1 MRQLWN
7 RSLRSIRSLA
17 GRPLR
22 DLREP
27 TPLRPTSAPTTRA
40 WTPDERRQN
49 RPYLGA
55 VRFANEKHDELARV
69 TLEIRRLI
77 DTAGDRSDDP
87 LQ

>member
-27 TPLRPTSAPTTRA
+27 TPHRQISAPTSRA
-40 WTPDERRQN
+40 WTPAERQQN

-55 VRFANEKHDELARV
+55 VRFANEKHDELDRV

-77 DTAGDRSDDP
+77 DTSGDRFDN
-87 LQ
+87 

>member
-27 TPLRPTSAPTTRA
+27 TPHRQISAPTSRA
-40 WTPDERRQN
+40 WTPDERREN

-55 VRFANEKHDELARV
+55 VRFANDKHDELERV

-77 DTAGDRSDDP
+77 DPSGARSDD
-87 LQ
+87 

>member
-27 TPLRPTSAPTTRA
+27 TPHRQTSAPTTRA
-40 WTPDERRQN
+40 WTPAERQQN

-55 VRFANEKHDELARV
+55 VRFASEKHEELARV
-69 TLEIRRLI
+69 TLEIRHLI
-77 DTAGDRSDDP
+77 DTSGAKSDD
-87 LQ
+87 